1 MLAGLPA
8 FFMILLMVYAIVI
21 IFQGKTADHADAD
34 SPTDDHT
41 GSNEINGG
49 F

>member
-1 MLAGLPA
+1 MIAGLPA

-21 IFQGKTADHADAD
+21 IFQGKTAPADD
-34 SPTDDHT
+34 SPADDHS